1 MAPLSR
7 KWLPVVGAV
16 ALALT
21 FAQSPGQ
28 VSPDT
33 KLDLTAN
40 PLRFLARA
48 TNLWNSD
55 LPFGQAQNQAYGYL
69 FPHGTFF
76 VIGHLLGVPG
86 WVTQRL
92 WWAVLLTVGFWGL
105 LRVAEALGVGGP
117 SSRVVGAVAFALSPR
132 VLTTLGSISS
142 ETLPKMLAP
151 WVLLPTILALR
162 GTCHV
167 PLTSCRQAD
176 GWRRCGVR
184 CRCPPKTQH
193 ASRRWPARE
202 AQRMQRK
209 YEEAGAMMATYA
221 IVKTGGK
228 QYKVAVG
235 DVVKVEKLESEQG
248 EKVSLPVALVVD
260 GATVTTDAKALAKVA
275 VTGEVL
281 GHTKGPKI
289 RIHKFKNKT
298 GYHKRQGHR
307 QQLTVLKVTGI
318 A

>member
-1 MAPLSR
+1 MSR

-142 ETLPKMLAP
+142 ETLPMMLAP

-162 GTCHV
+162 GTSGRSV
-167 PLTSCRQAD
+167 RALAAQA
-176 GWRRCGVR
+176 GL
-184 CRCPPKTQH
+184 
-193 ASRRWPARE
+193 A
-202 AQRMQRK
+202 
-209 YEEAGAMMATYA
+209 
-221 IVKTGGK
+221 
-228 QYKVAVG
+228 
-235 DVVKVEKLESEQG
+235 
-248 EKVSLPVALVVD
+248 VALM
-260 GATVTTDAKALAKVA
+260 GAVNAIATLAGCLPAVIWWACHRPNRLWWRYTAWWLLAMALA
-275 VTGEVL
+275 TLCG
-281 GHTKGPKI
+281 
-289 RIHKFKNKT
+289 
-298 GYHKRQGHR
+298 
-307 QQLTVLKVTGI
+307 
-318 A
+318 